1 MKNEYNEEDQY
12 EQPGDRT
19 GNLDKDIEHEALDSE
34 GLVAPG
40 VPIVRSSTPRMLAN
54 GLIDTDSQSQST
66 SETTAAFP
74 VEAPSAP
81 PLPEEYHGAEEG
93 ALSPVEVTPLPGR
106 GEAPEEVFSEFT
118 WLFEYGLEMDSVVLN
133 NVERLH
139 GQALLYG
146 PATLRDY
153 EIICEAV
160 GTRAGQVVATIVPS
174 SKPRSE
180 LWGVLYRIPRRLLEP
195 ADNEP
200 AQVDKIH
207 AATSPNDLFE
217 RISVTVYET
226 YRGRDISCITYV
238 ASPTA
243 RNLFHALPP
252 NRRVAD
258 NAYIQQLLE
267 TAKKLKLPDT
277 YLQELIVLAMPAH
290 HAQPSV
296 SVPAVPALEQN
307 TEPLPVL
314 RTEKNALTPTA
325 SADKATPAARSV
337 GLLIFAVYLLL
348 SLLAVFTLATLQAL
362 GYGVFLFLPNFT
374 LLGIPWFVVVYGYI
388 GGCLSC
394 IVRLSRQQTIYPPH
408 FIVIAWFTRPLI
420 GVILGIM
427 AYLLANSG
435 LFMLGSNAE
444 QHKTLFSLLA
454 LLAGSCEGWLFYK
467 RR

>member
-1 MKNEYNEEDQY
+1 MKNKYNEEDQY

-19 GNLDKDIEHEALDSE
+19 GNLDKDIEHETLDSE

-40 VPIVRSSTPRMLAN
+40 VPIVRSSTPRLLAN

-66 SETTAAFP
+66 SETTTAFP

-81 PLPEEYHGAEEG
+81 PLPEEYHGAEED

-180 LWGVLYRIPRRLLEP
+180 VWGVLYRIPRRLLEP

-217 RISVTVYET
+217 RISVTVCEA

-252 NRRVAD
+252 NRQVAD

-296 SVPAVPALEQN
+296 SVPALEQN

-325 SADKATPAARSV
+325 SADKAILSARSV

-348 SLLAVFTLATLQAL
+348 SLLTVFTLATLQAL
-362 GYGVFLFLPNFT
+362 GYGAFLFLPNFT

-408 FIVIAWFTRPLI
+408 FIVIVWFTRPLI

-427 AYLLANSG
+427 
-435 LFMLGSNAE
+435 
-444 QHKTLFSLLA
+444 HKTLYSLLA

>member
-1 MKNEYNEEDQY
+1 
-12 EQPGDRT
+12 
-19 GNLDKDIEHEALDSE
+19 
-34 GLVAPG
+34 
-40 VPIVRSSTPRMLAN
+40 
-54 GLIDTDSQSQST
+54 
-66 SETTAAFP
+66 
-74 VEAPSAP
+74 
-81 PLPEEYHGAEEG
+81 
-93 ALSPVEVTPLPGR
+93 
-106 GEAPEEVFSEFT
+106 
-118 WLFEYGLEMDSVVLN
+118 
-133 NVERLH
+133 
-139 GQALLYG
+139 
-146 PATLRDY
+146 
-153 EIICEAV
+153 
-160 GTRAGQVVATIVPS
+160 
-174 SKPRSE
+174 
-180 LWGVLYRIPRRLLEP
+180 
-195 ADNEP
+195 
-200 AQVDKIH
+200 
-207 AATSPNDLFE
+207 LFE
-217 RISVTVYET
+217 RISVTVCEA

-296 SVPAVPALEQN
+296 SVPALEQN

-325 SADKATPAARSV
+325 SADKAILSARSV

-348 SLLAVFTLATLQAL
+348 SLLTVFTLATLQAL
-362 GYGVFLFLPNFT
+362 GYGAFLFLPNFT

-408 FIVIAWFTRPLI
+408 FIVIVWFTRPLI

-444 QHKTLFSLLA
+444 QHKTLYSLLA